1 MLAGICGGCK
11 HTAVSYDEQLKL
23 KNDFVKSLL
32 DSAVDYDY
40 EYEGIIKSPLIFAY
54 RNKMEYS
61 FGDEKKDGPLTLG
74 LHKKRSYY
82 DVINCDSCLL
92 VHDDF
97 NKIVRATREYFAEL
111 GVTYKDKR
119 SHKGYLRHLLIRR
132 AVNTGDILI
141 DLVTTG
147 ESPKRVEKHSDINVP
162 DKIIE
167 VYDARETVDKWAEI
181 IKGIELTGNI
191 IGILNTIND
200 SMADA
205 IKNDRTDIIYGEDH
219 IYEEI
224 LGLRFKIT
232 PFSFFQTN
240 SKGAE
245 VLYKKAREYV
255 LWNGSDSEAERLS
268 DSSEGTPEEK
278 LSDKV
283 VYDLYSGTGTIAQ
296 VLSPSAKEVIGVEIV
311 EEAVE
316 AAREN
321 AKLNG
326 LDNCSFIAGDVL
338 KTLDNISEK
347 PDLIV
352 LDPPRDGINP
362 KALKKI
368 VDYGVDRIVY
378 ISCKAQSLARDL
390 GPLQYS
396 GYRMVKACAVDQF
409 PWTDNVETVVLL
421 SKGEIDSKKVR
432 VEFSLEDMDMSGFQN
447 DATYSQIKERV
458 LQQTGLKVSSLYIAQ
473 IKQKHGIIER
483 ENYNKPK
490 SENTR
495 QPKCPPE
502 KEAAITEA
510 LKYFGMI

>member
-1 MLAGICGGCK
+1 MENINNCVLAGICGGCK
-11 HTAVSYDEQLKL
+11 HTAVSYVEQLKI
-23 KNDFVKSLL
+23 KDEFVKGLL
-32 DSAVDYDY
+32 DGAIESDY
-40 EYEGIIKSPLIFAY
+40 EYEGIIGSPLIFAY

-82 DVINCDSCLL
+82 DVIDCDCCHL
-92 VHDDF
+92 VHEDF
-97 NKIVRATREYFAEL
+97 NKIVKATREYFAEL

-119 SHKGYLRHLLIRR
+119 GHKGYLRHLLVRR
-132 AVNTGDILI
+132 AVNTGDILV

-147 ESPKRVEKHSDINVP
+147 DSPKRVERHSDINDDSKVLQTY
-162 DKIIE
+162 DRDE
-167 VYDARETVDKWAEI
+167 VVSGWCSRIRELPLE
-181 IKGIELTGNI
+181 GNI
-191 IGILNTIND
+191 RGIVNTVND

-205 IKNDRTDIIYGEDH
+205 IKNDRTDILYGEDF

-224 LGLRFKIT
+224 LGLKFKIT

-255 LWNGSDSEAERLS
+255 LWNGTGSDKEPARDLSGSLQSES
-268 DSSEGTPEEK
+268 

-316 AAREN
+316 AARQN
-321 AKLNG
+321 AELNG
-326 LDNCSFIAGDVL
+326 LKNCRFIAGGVL
-338 KTLDNISEK
+338 KTLDSISEK

-368 VDYGVDRIVY
+368 VDYGVERIVY

-396 GYRMVKACAVDQF
+396 GYRVVKACTVDQF
-409 PWTDNVETVVLL
+409 PWTDNIETICLL
-421 SKGEIDSKKVR
+421 NR
-432 VEFSLEDMDMSGFQN
+432 
-447 DATYSQIKERV
+447 IKR
-458 LQQTGLKVSSLYIAQ
+458 
-473 IKQKHGIIER
+473 
-483 ENYNKPK
+483 
-490 SENTR
+490 
-495 QPKCPPE
+495 
-502 KEAAITEA
+502 
-510 LKYFGMI
+510 

>member
-1 MLAGICGGCK
+1 MENINNCVLAGICGGCK
-11 HTAVSYDEQLKL
+11 HTAVSYAEQLKI
-23 KNDFVKSLL
+23 KDEFVKGLL
-32 DSAVDYDY
+32 DGAIESDY
-40 EYEGIIKSPLIFAY
+40 EYEGIIGSPLIFAY

-82 DVINCDSCLL
+82 DVIDCDCCHL
-92 VHDDF
+92 VHEDF
-97 NKIVRATREYFAEL
+97 NKIVKATREYFAEL

-119 SHKGYLRHLLIRR
+119 SHKGYLRHLLVRR
-132 AVNTGDILI
+132 AVNTGDILV

-147 ESPKRVEKHSDINVP
+147 DSPKRVERHSYINDDSKVLQIY
-162 DKIIE
+162 DRDEVVSGWCSRIIE
-167 VYDARETVDKWAEI
+167 LPLE
-181 IKGIELTGNI
+181 GNI
-191 IGILNTIND
+191 RGILNTVND

-205 IKNDRTDIIYGEDH
+205 IKNDRTDILYGEDF

-224 LGLRFKIT
+224 LGLKFKIT

-255 LWNGSDSEAERLS
+255 LWNENRADGESDHSLSVSSPSES
-268 DSSEGTPEEK
+268 

-316 AAREN
+316 AARQN
-321 AKLNG
+321 AELNG
-326 LDNCSFIAGDVL
+326 LKNCRFIAGDVL
-338 KTLDNISEK
+338 KTLDSISEK

-368 VDYGVDRIVY
+368 VDYGVERIVY

-396 GYRMVKACAVDQF
+396 GYRVVKACAVDQF
-409 PWTDNVETVVLL
+409 PWTDNIETIVLL
-421 SKGEIDSKKVR
+421 SK
-432 VEFSLEDMDMSGFQN
+432 LNAM
-447 DATYSQIKERV
+447 
-458 LQQTGLKVSSLYIAQ
+458 
-473 IKQKHGIIER
+473 
-483 ENYNKPK
+483 
-490 SENTR
+490 
-495 QPKCPPE
+495 
-502 KEAAITEA
+502 
-510 LKYFGMI
+510 

>member
-1 MLAGICGGCK
+1 MENINNCVLAGICGGCK
-11 HTAVSYDEQLKL
+11 HTAVSYAEQLKI
-23 KNDFVKSLL
+23 KDEFVKGLL
-32 DSAVDYDY
+32 DGAIESDY
-40 EYEGIIKSPLIFAY
+40 EYEGIIGSPLIFAY

-82 DVINCDSCLL
+82 DVIDCDCCHL
-92 VHDDF
+92 VHEDF
-97 NKIVRATREYFAEL
+97 NKIVKATREYFAEL

-119 SHKGYLRHLLIRR
+119 SHKGYLRHLLVRR
-132 AVNTGDILI
+132 AVNTGDILV

-147 ESPKRVEKHSDINVP
+147 DSPKRVEMHSDINDDSKVLQIY
-162 DKIIE
+162 DRDE
-167 VYDARETVDKWAEI
+167 VVSGWCSRIRELPLE
-181 IKGIELTGNI
+181 GNI
-191 IGILNTIND
+191 RGILNTVND

-205 IKNDRTDIIYGEDH
+205 IKNDRTDILYGEDF

-224 LGLRFKIT
+224 LGLKFKIT

-255 LWNGSDSEAERLS
+255 LWNGTGSDKEPARDLSGSSPSES
-268 DSSEGTPEEK
+268 

-316 AAREN
+316 AARQN
-321 AKLNG
+321 AELNG
-326 LDNCSFIAGDVL
+326 LKNCRFIAGDVL
-338 KTLDNISEK
+338 KTLDSISEK

-368 VDYGVDRIVY
+368 VDYSVERIVY

-396 GYRMVKACAVDQF
+396 GYRVVKACTVDQF
-409 PWTDNVETVVLL
+409 PWTDNIETICLL
-421 SKGEIDSKKVR
+421 NR
-432 VEFSLEDMDMSGFQN
+432 
-447 DATYSQIKERV
+447 IKR
-458 LQQTGLKVSSLYIAQ
+458 
-473 IKQKHGIIER
+473 
-483 ENYNKPK
+483 
-490 SENTR
+490 
-495 QPKCPPE
+495 
-502 KEAAITEA
+502 
-510 LKYFGMI
+510 

>member
-1 MLAGICGGCK
+1 MRRPRCLRKRPSKRKYRMENINNCLLAGICGGCK
-11 HTAVSYDEQLKL
+11 HTAVSYAEQLKI
-23 KNDFVKSLL
+23 KNDYVKELL
-32 DSAVDYDY
+32 DKAVESEY
-40 EYEGIIKSPLIFAY
+40 EYEGIIESPLIFAY

-61 FGDEKKDGPLTLG
+61 FGDERKDGPLTLG

-82 DVINCDSCLL
+82 DVTDCDCCLL

-97 NKIVRATREYFAEL
+97 NRIVKATKEYFSEL

-132 AVNTGDILI
+132 AVNTGDILV

-147 ESPKRVEKHSDINVP
+147 ESPRKVEKHSDIN
-162 DKIIE
+162 DDSKILECYDREE
-167 VYDARETVDKWAEI
+167 VTKAWCDRIRELPLE
-181 IKGIELTGNI
+181 GNI
-191 IGILNTIND
+191 RGILNTVND

-205 IKNDRTDIIYGEDH
+205 IKNDRTDILYGEDF

-224 LGLRFKIT
+224 LGLKFKIT

-240 SKGAE
+240 SRGAE

-255 LWNGSDSEAERLS
+255 LWDDREGHGEGLS
-268 DSSEGTPEEK
+268 VKT
-278 LSDKV
+278 

-316 AAREN
+316 AAGQN

-326 LDNCSFIAGDVL
+326 LENCRFIAGDVL
-338 KTLDNISEK
+338 KTLDSIQEK

-352 LDPPRDGINP
+352 LAPPRDGINP

-368 VDYGVDRIVY
+368 TDYGVERIVY

-396 GYRMVKACAVDQF
+396 GYRLIKACAVDQF
-409 PWTDNVETVVLL
+409 PWTDNVETIALL
-421 SKGEIDSKKVR
+421 SKH
-432 VEFSLEDMDMSGFQN
+432 
-447 DATYSQIKERV
+447 
-458 LQQTGLKVSSLYIAQ
+458 QTVNA
-473 IKQKHGIIER
+473 
-483 ENYNKPK
+483 
-490 SENTR
+490 
-495 QPKCPPE
+495 
-502 KEAAITEA
+502 
-510 LKYFGMI
+510 

>member
-11 HTAVSYDEQLKL
+11 HTAVSYDEQLRIKD
-23 KNDFVKSLL
+23 DFVRTLL
-32 DSAVDYDY
+32 DNAVDYEY

-97 NKIVRATREYFAEL
+97 NKIVKATREYFSEL

-147 ESPKRVEKHSDINVP
+147 ENPKRVEKHSDINDP

-167 VYDARETVDKWAEI
+167 VYDAHETVEKWAER
-181 IKGIELTGNI
+181 IKELELCGTI
-191 IGILNTIND
+191 KGILNTIND

-219 IYEEI
+219 IYEEL

-245 VLYKKAREYV
+245 VLYQKAREYV
-255 LWNGSDSEAERLS
+255 MSNAISG
-268 DSSEGTPEEK
+268 
-278 LSDKV
+278 KV

-296 VLSPSAKEVIGVEIV
+296 VLSPSAGEVIGVEIV

-316 AAREN
+316 AARQN
-321 AKLNG
+321 AELNG
-326 LDNCSFIAGDVL
+326 LTNCSFIAGDVL
-338 KTLDNISEK
+338 KTLDSISEK

-368 VDYGVDRIVY
+368 VDYGVDNIVY

-390 GPLQYS
+390 GPFQYS
-396 GYRMVKACAVDQF
+396 GYRVIKACAVDQF
-409 PWTDNVETVVLL
+409 PWTDNCEVVALL
-421 SKGEIDSKKVR
+421 TRWGGE
-432 VEFSLEDMDMSGFQN
+432 E
-447 DATYSQIKERV
+447 
-458 LQQTGLKVSSLYIAQ
+458 
-473 IKQKHGIIER
+473 
-483 ENYNKPK
+483 ENA
-490 SENTR
+490 E
-495 QPKCPPE
+495 E
-502 KEAAITEA
+502 
-510 LKYFGMI
+510 

>member
-1 MLAGICGGCK
+1 MENINNCMLAGICGGCK

-147 ESPKRVEKHSDINVP
+147 ESPKRVEKHSDINAP

-167 VYDARETVDKWAEI
+167 IYDARETVNKWAEI

-191 IGILNTIND
+191 RGILNTIND

-321 AKLNG
+321 ENLYAIGVDSDQDYIAEGKVLTSVVKNCGNIAYEMIESVLNG
-326 LDNCSFIAGDVL
+326 TFETGDKVYDL
-338 KTLDNISEK
+338 ENGGVSLTDMTYTK
-347 PDLIV
+347 DLIGEDTIAM
-352 LDPPRDGINP
+352 LD
-362 KALKKI
+362 
-368 VDYGVDRIVY
+368 
-378 ISCKAQSLARDL
+378 DL
-390 GPLQYS
+390 RQQII
-396 GYRMVKACAVDQF
+396 D
-409 PWTDNVETVVLL
+409 
-421 SKGEIDSKKVR
+421 GEIVVTDLF
-432 VEFSLEDMDMSGFQN
+432 EQ
-447 DATYSQIKERV
+447 
-458 LQQTGLKVSSLYIAQ
+458 
-473 IKQKHGIIER
+473 
-483 ENYNKPK
+483 
-490 SENTR
+490 
-495 QPKCPPE
+495 
-502 KEAAITEA
+502 
-510 LKYFGMI
+510 

>member
-1 MLAGICGGCK
+1 MENINNCVLAGICGGCK
-11 HTAVSYDEQLKL
+11 HTAVSYAEQLKI
-23 KNDFVKSLL
+23 KDEFVKGLL
-32 DSAVDYDY
+32 DGAIESDY
-40 EYEGIIKSPLIFAY
+40 EYEGIIGSPLIFAY

-82 DVINCDSCLL
+82 DVIDCDCCHL
-92 VHDDF
+92 VHEDF
-97 NKIVRATREYFAEL
+97 NKIVKATREYFAES

-119 SHKGYLRHLLIRR
+119 SHKGYLRHLLVRR
-132 AVNTGDILI
+132 AVNTGDILV

-147 ESPKRVEKHSDINVP
+147 DSPKRVERHSDINDDSKVLQIY
-162 DKIIE
+162 DRDE
-167 VYDARETVDKWAEI
+167 VVSGWCSRIRELPLE
-181 IKGIELTGNI
+181 GNI
-191 IGILNTIND
+191 RGILNTVND

-205 IKNDRTDIIYGEDH
+205 IKNDRTDILYGEDF

-224 LGLRFKIT
+224 LGLKFKIT

-255 LWNGSDSEAERLS
+255 LWNGTGSDKEPARDLSGSSPSES
-268 DSSEGTPEEK
+268 

-316 AAREN
+316 AAWQN
-321 AKLNG
+321 AELNG
-326 LDNCSFIAGDVL
+326 LKNCRFIAGDVL
-338 KTLDNISEK
+338 KTLDSISEK

-368 VDYGVDRIVY
+368 VDYGVERIVY

-396 GYRMVKACAVDQF
+396 GYRVVKACAVDQF
-409 PWTDNVETVVLL
+409 PWTDNIETICLL
-421 SKGEIDSKKVR
+421 SNTQSKKKESYITLD
-432 VEFSLEDMDMSGFQN
+432 VEMAD
-447 DATYSQIKERV
+447 YYRIKNEGKNS
-458 LQQTGLKVSSLYIAQ
+458 T
-473 IKQKHGIIER
+473 
-483 ENYNKPK
+483 
-490 SENTR
+490 T
-495 QPKCPPE
+495 
-502 KEAAITEA
+502 
-510 LKYFGMI
+510 